1 MVLPLVKIAAD
12 LITIASTVQGV
23 IKDKRVQKAVII
35 GKLVGGIALQKGK
48 AKVDS
53 FIASKKKQEVS
64 RTACTTK
71 AEIIKPCNGNCAGCA
86 GNKTSNQEQV

>member
-12 LITIASTVQGV
+12 LITIASTVKEV

-35 GKLVGGIALQKGK
+35 GKLVSGIALQKGK
-48 AKVDS
+48 AKVDN
-53 FIASKKKQEVS
+53 FITSKKKQEFS

-71 AEIIKPCNGNCAGCA
+71 AEVIKPCSGNCVGCA
-86 GNKTSNQEQV
+86 GDKTSNQEQV